1 MNIYWYY
8 LIILLLIIFIIYI
21 IKFVKYPDIDLYN
34 SLKEIK
40 HNGDFTI
47 PKKIHQIWIQGYDNI
62 NPYAKKVIQ
71 ENIKMNPEWEYKFY
85 DLESIDKYIKQH
97 ESEYVYNAY
106 KKINPKYGA
115 VISDFFR
122 YIVMY
127 HEGGLYLDIKSKI
140 NKPLDEWVHKNKL
153 LVTFLGNY
161 EEFNQILV
169 SKYYKNCDEKFK
181 SQLSQFSLLYP
192 KNFPIFRKIIDYITN
207 SIYYYKDNFLL
218 RILLGNSLYNTYKI
232 FTLSGPWVY
241 SKFMG
246 PYICNNKDKIIIF
259 KHDGIHSVYNGYII
273 TDGTNGK
280 YHKDQHNKNIH
291 YLDQNEKLIL

>member
-8 LIILLLIIFIIYI
+8 LIILLLIIFVIFI
-21 IKFVKYPDIDLYN
+21 IKFVKYPNIDLYN

-40 HNGDFTI
+40 YNGDFAV

-62 NPYAKKVIQ
+62 NPYTKKVIQ

-85 DLESIDKYIKQH
+85 DIESIDKYIKQH

-153 LVTFLGNY
+153 LISFFGNY

-169 SKYYKNCDEKFK
+169 SKYYKNCSKQFK
-181 SQLSQFSLLYP
+181 SQVSQFAFIYP
-192 KNFPIFRKIIDYITN
+192 KNFPILRKLIDYITKK
-207 SIYYYKDNFLL
+207 IYSFKENYLLKIILDN
-218 RILLGNSLYNTYKI
+218 NTYNIYKI
-232 FTLSGPWVY
+232 FTLSGPWIY
-241 SKFMG
+241 SKFLG

-259 KHDGIHSVYNGYII
+259 KHDDLKTIYDGNI
-273 TDGTNGK
+273 TYDGTNGEYYK
-280 YHKDQHNKNIH
+280 QQSEQKTNYKEQKGNI
-291 YLDQNEKLIL
+291 IL